1 MYSIEIIKSC
11 INLYLKLEKDNIIG
25 KKRIKYIKDTFN
37 IHINT
42 VYNWIR
48 KYFDFNNYIFNF
60 SNY

>member
-11 INLYLKLEKDNIIG
+11 INIYLKLEKDNIIG

-42 VYNWIR
+42 VYN
-48 KYFDFNNYIFNF
+48 
-60 SNY
+60 